1 MKSTQRIASFFGA
14 YFAYLGL
21 FAPYLSLW
29 LSGRGFT
36 PTEIGILISPM
47 QWARVIG
54 PPAWGWLADHAPGA
68 NGVRRLVQLS
78 ALLGFVSA
86 LMLMLD
92 LGFWSIFLVL
102 SVMAFFLS
110 SQVPITESIAMQ
122 ASHGDLKK
130 YGRMRV
136 WGSIGFIVAVMF
148 AGQWFD
154 RVGIQWLPQTLLFM
168 LAILFVTTL
177 ILPPREV
184 HDLSPQP
191 AMLKDMLAQKNI
203 RGFLWASFFML
214 LAHAPLYTLF
224 SLWLDAQGYS
234 RTQIGLLWAL
244 GVVAEIVMFQ
254 WQHKLFVSFSVE
266 RCWIWS
272 FVVTAIRF
280 LMIAFSGGSI
290 VVIILAQLLHA
301 VTFGLHHSASMSL
314 IRQWFP
320 AQAQARGQAFYTMA
334 SYGLGGSLGGIA
346 AGMIWEAISPQASF
360 VAASIAA
367 LIGALIASRA
377 IRAASPTQTAPTN

>member
-1 MKSTQRIASFFGA
+1 
-14 YFAYLGL
+14 
-21 FAPYLSLW
+21 
-29 LSGRGFT
+29 
-36 PTEIGILISPM
+36 M

-168 LAILFVTTL
+168 LAILFATTL
-177 ILPPREV
+177 VLPPREV

-290 VVIILAQLLHA
+290 VVIVLAQLLHA

-314 IRQWFP
+314 VRQWFP

-346 AGMIWEAISPQASF
+346 AGVIWEAISPQASF

-367 LIGALIASRA
+367 LIGALIAARA
-377 IRAASPTQTAPTN
+377 IRAAGLIKTAPAN